1 AVTASGARASKP
13 GPATQAVNYA
23 IVGVGGDVQVN
34 GGGTGNPS
42 GDVTGAVYA
51 LGNFGA
57 NNGPHAVAL
66 PATVSGYT
74 GSACTPSTAN
84 HVDVGGSS
92 DTGNYTLGG
101 VSGANLN
108 TGVSAPTG
116 LSGFAPTTTGPTYSL
131 NSASAWDASGNW
143 NPGTYSGWYPSG
155 TSVKNVGLVH
165 TKMNPGVYVIQNV
178 TSGIALSNLAN
189 ATATTQGTED
199 ASGAVAIVLDSS
211 DNGSSL
217 SFSNVTLNGLDDLS
231 GGTKSPADPQGT
243 HNMVIY
249 AAGFTGDT
257 NFGGVNLSGIAYL
270 PNSSSGS
277 HGNSSWT
284 LTGSVWLNSFTLNGG
299 GNGTQLF
306 QWVCGLGAISSS
318 WGSWGLLR

>member
-1 AVTASGARASKP
+1 MTARRRRQGGQALVVLALVGLALFGFGAIALDQGVGMSDRRDLQAIADSASLAGARSLPTSAATANWVALQYAARNLSLSPSAATPACSATTCAAGGHTIGNYTFTLTDNSGSLDLSISHTRRTLVAGVLGITTAVTASGARASKP

-51 LGNFGA
+51 QGNFGA

-74 GSACTPSTAN
+74 GSACSPSTAN

-101 VSGANLN
+101 VAGANLN
-108 TGVSAPTG
+108 TGVSAPTA
-116 LSGFAPTTTGPTYSL
+116 LTGFAPTTTGPTYSL

-155 TSVKNVGLVH
+155 TSVNNVGLVH

-189 ATATTQGTED
+189 AT
-199 ASGAVAIVLDSS
+199 
-211 DNGSSL
+211 
-217 SFSNVTLNGLDDLS
+217 
-231 GGTKSPADPQGT
+231 
-243 HNMVIY
+243 
-249 AAGFTGDT
+249 
-257 NFGGVNLSGIAYL
+257 
-270 PNSSSGS
+270 
-277 HGNSSWT
+277 
-284 LTGSVWLNSFTLNGG
+284 
-299 GNGTQLF
+299 
-306 QWVCGLGAISSS
+306 
-318 WGSWGLLR
+318 